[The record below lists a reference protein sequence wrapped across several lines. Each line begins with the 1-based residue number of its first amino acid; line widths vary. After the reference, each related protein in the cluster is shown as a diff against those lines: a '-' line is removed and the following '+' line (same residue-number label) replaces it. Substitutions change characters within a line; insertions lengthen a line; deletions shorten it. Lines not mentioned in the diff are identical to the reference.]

1 MTWQKRKPRLVVAWQ
16 HHPLGGAQIYLM
28 GIAKRLTSQ
37 FEIVF
42 LIPEDTPQ
50 TTISYLDESGLSF
63 LRLNM
68 GEELSDASGFRGKLR
83 RRVRKLISE
92 SRFVYQTLKHS
103 TKEDVLHVE
112 LAPWQSFV
120 GLFVISLLRITFCT
134 VHNRVSRPASWRASL
149 WRLEWSLIVRF
160 TSLQIFATNDDA
172 KNFLGEYM
180 PATSHSRVHVI
191 PTSADMDLIEPVFAE
206 KETHR
211 VDLRSKLG
219 IPPDSIVVLTVG
231 QFIDRKGRREVL
243 DSVPRVCEATN
254 NVQFLWLSDS
264 VAEDTY
270 QSRLALLSEQKR
282 FRLISPSLIGRS
294 RLDVFKMIAAADL
307 FVLPSYVEGLP
318 IALLEAMA
326 MGLPAIS
333 TEVNGIPE
341 AIHHGETGFLISIRD
356 SNALSV
362 RIAELISSPDLA
374 YKLGKAGR
382 QKVLHHFNEAEWA
395 GTAGQVYMQSWESNQ
410 RGRA

>member
-254 NVQFLWLSDS
+254 NVEFLWLSDS

>member
-1 MTWQKRKPRLVVAWQ
+1 
-16 HHPLGGAQIYLM
+16 M
-28 GIAKRLTSQ
+28 GIAKRLSSQ
-37 FEIVF
+37 FQIVF
-42 LIPEDTPQ
+42 LIPENTPQ

-68 GEELSDASGFRGKLR
+68 GEELSNASGFRDKLR

-103 TKEDVLHVE
+103 RKEDVLHVE

-172 KNFLGEYM
+172 KNFLWEYM
-180 PATSHSRVHVI
+180 PTTSHSRVHVI

-211 VDLRSKLG
+211 VNLRSRLG
-219 IPPDSIVVLTVG
+219 IPLDSIVVLTVG
-231 QFIDRKGRREVL
+231 QFIDRKGRKEVL
-243 DSVPRVCEATN
+243 ESVPTVCEATP

-282 FRLISPSLIGRS
+282 FRLISPSLIGQS

-341 AIHHGETGFLISIRD
+341 AIHHGETGFLISTRD
-356 SNALSV
+356 SNALAV
-362 RIAELISSPDLA
+362 RIAELISSSDIA

-395 GTAGQVYMQSWESNQ
+395 RTAGQAYLQSWESNQ